1 MPDSSST
8 NLEQSKGSDK
18 SSCDSAADSISP
30 SLHNPPAYTR
40 PELLQS
46 FTTQAITETTDS
58 ETSDSDGED
67 TVGSEVDESPQVE
80 DIEVEEKDTALD
92 SPPPNEG
99 GIWGTRPL
107 LDKDNMTHH
116 KISEIVQQ
124 TFGLESLT
132 PLLSPVQNILETDPK
147 YSSKKWTGTQPK
159 VRQVWL

>member
-1 MPDSSST
+1 MT
-8 NLEQSKGSDK
+8 
-18 SSCDSAADSISP
+18 SCDSFADSFSS
-30 SLHNPPAYTR
+30 SLHNPPAYKR

-46 FTTQAITETTDS
+46 FTTQAIKETTDS
-58 ETSDSDGED
+58 ETSDSEGED
-67 TVGSEVDESPQVE
+67 QVGSELVESPQVE
-80 DIEVEEKDTALD
+80 DIEGEEKDKAFE

-107 LDKDNMTHH
+107 LDKDNMTHQ